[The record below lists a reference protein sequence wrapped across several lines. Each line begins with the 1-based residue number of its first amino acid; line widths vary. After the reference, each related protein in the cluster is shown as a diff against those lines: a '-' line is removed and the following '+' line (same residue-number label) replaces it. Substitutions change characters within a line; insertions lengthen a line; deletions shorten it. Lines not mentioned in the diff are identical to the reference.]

1 MNKKSQRHTLHAP
14 TTQPVGAIA
23 PSGTA
28 ALDGELLH
36 AASPGVTAPEP
47 LAAHDVLHAALAQPD
62 PTSATTTD
70 DEHGAAAVNDPDME
84 ADTDAE
90 TEAAATTAEHA
101 NTDNVKPAKGKTK
114 KARKKGPSADT
125 TPADPLAAAVAPKV
139 KSKVKSAQEKFVAC
153 NFTLPQS
160 EAAVLSAMKKTHQ
173 ANGVNVKKSQLLRAA
188 LLHLADVDS
197 TQLAHLVAQ
206 LPQPPVA
213 RKKKK

>member
-28 ALDGELLH
+28 ALDGELPH
-36 AASPGVTAPEP
+36 TASIGVTAPEP
-47 LAAHDVLHAALAQPD
+47 LAAHDVLHAAMVQPD
-62 PTSATTTD
+62 PTSSTTTE
-70 DEHGAAAVNDPDME
+70 DEHGAAAVNDPDIE
-84 ADTDAE
+84 AE
-90 TEAAATTAEHA
+90 TEAVTAAAEHT
-101 NTDNVKPAKGKTK
+101 NTDEVKPAKGNTK
-114 KARKKGPSADT
+114 KAKKKGASADT
-125 TPADPLAAAVAPKV
+125 APADPLAAAVAPKV
-139 KSKVKSAQEKFVAC
+139 KSKVKSSKEKFVAC
-153 NFTLPQS
+153 SFTLPQS

-206 LPQPPVA
+206 LPQPPLA

>member
-1 MNKKSQRHTLHAP
+1 MNKKSQRNTFHAP
-14 TTQPVGAIA
+14 TTQPVVAIA
-23 PSGTA
+23 PSGTVT
-28 ALDGELLH
+28 LDGELPH
-36 AASPGVTAPEP
+36 AASNGVAAPEP
-47 LAAHDVLHAALAQPD
+47 VAAHDVLHAAMAQPD
-62 PTSATTTD
+62 PTSAATTD
-70 DEHGAAAVNDPDME
+70 GEHSAAAVNDPDME
-84 ADTDAE
+84 AE

-101 NTDNVKPAKGKTK
+101 NTDDVKPAKGNTK
-114 KARKKGPSADT
+114 KAGKKGPSADAA
-125 TPADPLAAAVAPKV
+125 PADPLAAAVAPKV

-197 TQLAHLVAQ
+197 AQLAHLVAQ
-206 LPQPPVA
+206 LPQPQLA

>member
-1 MNKKSQRHTLHAP
+1 MNKKSQRNTLHAP

-23 PSGTA
+23 PSGTV
-28 ALDGELLH
+28 ALDGELPH
-36 AASPGVTAPEP
+36 TASIGVTAPEP
-47 LAAHDVLHAALAQPD
+47 LAAHDVLHAAMAQPD
-62 PTSATTTD
+62 PTSSTTTD

-84 ADTDAE
+84 AV

-101 NTDNVKPAKGKTK
+101 NTDDRKPAKGNTK
-114 KARKKGPSADT
+114 KARKKGASADSA
-125 TPADPLAAAVAPKV
+125 PADPLAAAVAPKV